1 MQRLTQLGG
10 HDMQVWRLSA
20 LFLQTGRVAEGR
32 MGRGA
37 SVIFALDKFNAAFKS
52 LSACQLVWC
61 CLIDIYICALC
72 KGFRIYIVRHRER
85 EREKNTNIK
94 KQKYC
99 LMMNMVR
106 VRVYVRSSPLQVPC
120 PFFCNC
126 FFGWH
131 FRFRFRLK
139 KKKEIRNTS

>member
-20 LFLQTGRVAEGR
+20 LFLQPGKVARRGQ
-32 MGRGA
+32 GRGT
-37 SVIFALDKFNAAFKS
+37 SVIFALDKFNAAFKT
-52 LSACQLVWC
+52 LSACQPVWC

-72 KGFRIYIVRHRER
+72 KGFRIYIVWYR
-85 EREKNTNIK
+85 EREKHTHKEAKILPDDERGPSSCLCSF
-94 KQKYC
+94 QPPFKYP
-99 LMMNMVR
+99 V
-106 VRVYVRSSPLQVPC
+106 

-131 FRFRFRLK
+131 FRFRFRFK
-139 KKKEIRNTS
+139 KKKEIRNIS